1 MTFYWINIL
10 KILLLSYILNIL
22 YILNMH
28 IKFHVNQILYV
39 KRFDPETNPT
49 RITIYTL
56 TYTSI

>member
-1 MTFYWINIL
+1 
-10 KILLLSYILNIL
+10 
-22 YILNMH
+22 MH

-39 KRFDPETNPT
+39 KRFDPESNPT